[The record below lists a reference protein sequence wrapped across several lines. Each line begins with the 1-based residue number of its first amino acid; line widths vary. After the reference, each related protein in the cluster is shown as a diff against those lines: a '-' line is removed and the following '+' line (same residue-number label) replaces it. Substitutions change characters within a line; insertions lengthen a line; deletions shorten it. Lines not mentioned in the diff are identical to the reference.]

1 MTNLFWKLEEE
12 CVKVQRGLLFP
23 TASDRSF
30 PVLTTQPGLPFAA
43 KNTSVDT
50 QEYLYKPNSIL

>member
-1 MTNLFWKLEEE
+1 M
-12 CVKVQRGLLFP
+12 KVQRGLLFP